1 MSFSLD
7 IGFDQSDFI
16 FQTRINNRSIV
27 LKGLFLGSRC
37 GNSLAMPVYKPES
50 EGHLNGLAKQ
60 FEKNENCTALRRNAL
75 KTGKVCCWPSAKQTG
90 VMSLPNVSL
99 NAEAMKAITSIWCPQ
114 SETPKTIPLEDA
126 KHQARKTCFF

>member
-7 IGFDQSDFI
+7 IGFEQSDFI

-60 FEKNENCTALRRNAL
+60 FEKNENCTALA
-75 KTGKVCCWPSAKQTG
+75 AK
-90 VMSLPNVSL
+90 
-99 NAEAMKAITSIWCPQ
+99 C
-114 SETPKTIPLEDA
+114 LED
-126 KHQARKTCFF
+126 RKGLLLAFCETNRSHEFAQCFPQRGSHEGYHFDLVSPE